1 MYMYMYIE
9 LGILAWNS
17 SKIIFALEI
26 CFTICPLLLWWEA
39 ICTCTCTQ
47 ASTGQLCGHTFMTSI
62 SVKVWCQSTK
72 CLCVV
77 SFHTHACH
85 GQGEV
90 RENSILFKIKEKSGG
105 FLSGQGIRESGNF
118 ILRLPQIIFNLDF
131 FRTCTPVWT
140 REFCFNN
147 YLSHP
152 YFYWFMVRIIILHNQ
167 WKLFNSQW
175 KVRDFFLQVG
185 GNPDNFMILNGNS
198 QPPSLSIN

>member
-1 MYMYMYIE
+1 MYMYIE

-26 CFTICPLLLWWEA
+26 CFTICPLLLRWEA

-90 RENSILFKIKEKSGG
+90 RENSILFKIKEKSGS
-105 FLSGQGIRESGNF
+105 FVSGQGIYTSLFKVSEKSGNF
-118 ILRLPQIIFNLDF
+118 VLRLPQIIFNLDLF
-131 FRTCTPVWT
+131 LMHK
-140 REFCFNN
+140 E
-147 YLSHP
+147 
-152 YFYWFMVRIIILHNQ
+152 IL
-167 WKLFNSQW
+167 F
-175 KVRDFFLQVG
+175 
-185 GNPDNFMILNGNS
+185 
-198 QPPSLSIN
+198 